1 MAQDIRKTLEFLK
14 TYANT
19 SEPILT
25 VYFHL
30 PIPKVYSQETIINKL
45 NTFINANLSIE
56 QREEMRANIQTIIGF
71 MQKYQQTHEDETLAF
86 FASKNLFE
94 VIHLPYKIMSTA
106 KYAYSPFI
114 EPLLQSQE
122 ASRRFLVILSDRK
135 NAILYTYSGGTIED
149 RDTLFDDSVPQDI
162 SHIGADGLRTQ
173 RDDKTQRH
181 MHAHLQKH
189 FSYIGERAQA
199 FIKNKSIAGVILG
212 GHKNELSQFKEHL
225 PKTLKEKVVGEFVSE
240 LHGDFKEIVDRS
252 KIVIEQVNKQFN
264 HQLAPA

>member
-1 MAQDIRKTLEFLK
+1 
-14 TYANT
+14 
-19 SEPILT
+19 
-25 VYFHL
+25 
-30 PIPKVYSQETIINKL
+30 
-45 NTFINANLSIE
+45 
-56 QREEMRANIQTIIGF
+56 
-71 MQKYQQTHEDETLAF
+71 
-86 FASKNLFE
+86 
-94 VIHLPYKIMSTA
+94 
-106 KYAYSPFI
+106 
-114 EPLLQSQE
+114 
-122 ASRRFLVILSDRK
+122 
-135 NAILYTYSGGTIED
+135 
-149 RDTLFDDSVPQDI
+149 
-162 SHIGADGLRTQ
+162 
-173 RDDKTQRH
+173 